1 MNCYADDDETKSY
14 LSNIKRS
21 KDKDNW
27 TVLDLDEEQEIDCLD
42 DDILKL
48 EKDKLSME
56 DDKKKLDLLATYT
69 YGEYFGS
76 NNIVNLSYSLLVS
89 SRF

>member
-1 MNCYADDDETKSY
+1 LGGRINCYADNEETRNY
-14 LSNIKRS
+14 LSHLKRS
-21 KDKDNW
+21 NDRDNW
-27 TVLDLDEEQEIDCLD
+27 TVVDIDEEEDVGCLD

-56 DDKKKLDLLATYT
+56 DDKKKLELVKTYN

-76 NNIVNLSYSLLVS
+76 KS
-89 SRF
+89 SF